1 MAKIVPFK
9 GIRYNPDKIN
19 IADVVTKPYDKISVT
34 EQEEYYKQDPHNVVR
49 LILGKQSDT
58 DTENDNRYTR
68 AADFLANWL
77 DGNVLLKE
85 ERPVLYL
92 YDQDFEIEGRQ
103 LMTRRA
109 LVGLGEV
116 VPYSDKIVF
125 PHEKTLSGPKKDR
138 LALSEATKTQF
149 GHIFMLYKDDKNKIN
164 GLLDE
169 VSQKEPLY
177 CVKDKNG
184 VFHKLWIADNAD
196 LMESV
201 CSEMSD
207 KQLLIADGHHRY
219 ETALNMR
226 TQRGDNYK
234 YHLMSFVNIYD
245 PGLIIRPTHRIIK
258 NVSVGVIDNLMGR
271 IEAFFKVDKISAED
285 FNPADLDGVK
295 FGFYDGSNLYRI
307 SLKNKNILKEKM
319 THGKPDSWYDMPI
332 AVLHELIL
340 EGMLGIDKEKLASQT
355 NVNYAET
362 VSVGINM
369 VDKDVHQAAF
379 FVNST
384 PIEKVCDV
392 AFSGNTM
399 PQKSTDFY
407 PKIHTGLV
415 FNKID

>member
-1 MAKIVPFK
+1 MANIVPFR
-9 GIRYNPDKIN
+9 GIRYNSDKIC
-19 IADVVTKPYDKISVT
+19 ITDVVTKPYDKISVT
-34 EQEEYYKQDPHNVVR
+34 EQEEYYKQDPHNIVR
-49 LILGKQSDT
+49 LILGKQSDADT
-58 DTENDNRYTR
+58 DNDNRYTR
-68 AADFLANWL
+68 AADFLENWL
-77 DGNVLLKE
+77 NEDVILKE
-85 ERPVLYL
+85 EKPVLYL
-92 YDQDFEIEGRQ
+92 YDQAFEAGGEST
-103 LMTRRA
+103 TRRA

-149 GHIFMLYKDDKNKIN
+149 GHIFMLYKDEQNTIN

-169 VSQKEPLY
+169 VSKKEPLY
-177 CVKDKNG
+177 YVEDKNG
-184 VFHKLWIADNAD
+184 VVHKLWIVDNTG
-196 LMESV
+196 LIESV
-201 CSEMSD
+201 CSAMSD

-226 TQRGDNYK
+226 TQKGDKYK

-245 PGLIIRPTHRIIK
+245 PGLLIRPTHRIVK
-258 NVSVGVIDNLMGR
+258 NVNPEAIDSLMDK
-271 IEAFFKVDKISAED
+271 IKELFDVDKVSSD
-285 FNPADLDGVK
+285 SFNPADLNGVK
-295 FGFYDGSNLYRI
+295 FGFYDGSNLYSI
-307 SLKNKNILKEKM
+307 SLRDKNILKEKM
-319 THGKPDSWYDMPI
+319 TSGKPDSWYDMPI

-340 EGMLGIDKEKLASQT
+340 DGMLGIDKEKLALQT

-369 VDKDVHQAAF
+369 VDKDVHQVAF
-379 FVNST
+379 FVNATS
-384 PIEKVCDV
+384 IEKVCDV

>member
-1 MAKIVPFK
+1 MAKIVPFR

-19 IADVVTKPYDKISVT
+19 IADVVTKPYDKISAT
-34 EQEEYYKQDPHNVVR
+34 EQEEYYRRDPHNVIR
-49 LILGKQSDT
+49 LILGKQLDA

-68 AADFLANWL
+68 AAGFLANWL
-77 DGNVLLKE
+77 DEDVIIKE
-85 ERPVLYL
+85 EKPVLYL
-92 YDQDFEIEGRQ
+92 YDQVFEAGEKGV
-103 LMTRRA
+103 MTRRA

-149 GHIFMLYKDDKNKIN
+149 GHIFMLYKDEKNRIN

-177 CVKDKNG
+177 CVEDKDG
-184 VFHKLWIADNAD
+184 VIHKLWIVDNTD
-196 LMESV
+196 LIESV
-201 CSEMSD
+201 CSAMSD

-226 TQRGDNYK
+226 TQRGDKYK

-245 PGLIIRPTHRIIK
+245 PGLLIRPTHRIIK
-258 NVSVGVIDNLMGR
+258 NVSTEAIDGLMDK
-271 IEAFFKVDKISAED
+271 IKEFFEVDKISADD
-285 FNPADLDGVK
+285 FNPADLNGVE
-295 FGFYDGSNLYRI
+295 FGFYDGSNLYLI
-307 SLKNKNILKEKM
+307 SLRNENILKEKM
-319 THGKPDSWYDMPI
+319 TSGKPDSWYDMPI

-340 EGMLGIDKEKLASQT
+340 DGMLGIDKEKLASQT

-369 VDKDVHQAAF
+369 VDKNIHQAAF
-379 FVNST
+379 FVNAT